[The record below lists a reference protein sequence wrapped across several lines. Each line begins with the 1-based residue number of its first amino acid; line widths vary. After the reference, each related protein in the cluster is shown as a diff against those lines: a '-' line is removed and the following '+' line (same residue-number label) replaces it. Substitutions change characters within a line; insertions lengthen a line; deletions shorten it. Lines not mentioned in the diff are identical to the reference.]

1 MTNGNKA
8 PAITQKLI
16 FHYDRGF
23 QYACNEFKNLLSPYR
38 FVERSMSRKGN
49 YWDNAIA
56 GSFFKTLKVKL
67 RI

>member
-16 FHYDRGF
+16 FHYDRGL
-23 QYACNEFKNLLSPYR
+23 QYACDEYKNLFSPYR
-38 FVERSMSRKGN
+38 FVERSMSRKGD
-49 YWDNAIA
+49 YCDNAIA
-56 GSFFKTLKVKL
+56 ESFFKTLKVKL